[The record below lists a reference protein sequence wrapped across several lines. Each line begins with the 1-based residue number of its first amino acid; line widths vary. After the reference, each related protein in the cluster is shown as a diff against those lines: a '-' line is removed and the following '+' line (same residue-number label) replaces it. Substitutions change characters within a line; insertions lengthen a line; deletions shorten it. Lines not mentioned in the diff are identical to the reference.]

1 MIEFD
6 LLELIP
12 EASHELVKPLI
23 FEKDLNIKIVKVR
36 KTKHG
41 DFKKLR
47 NGSNQITLNHINNKY
62 RFLITLIHELAHFK
76 VYKNIKKRVNP
87 HGIEWKNTYKLMMLP
102 FLNNKIFPNDILSK
116 LATHIKN
123 PSASTDS
130 DINLV
135 VALNKYDYFNDNKIF
150 LNDLS
155 ENYLFEYDHERIFL
169 VNVN

>member
-6 LLELIP
+6 ILELIP

-23 FEKDLNIKIVKVR
+23 FEKHLNIKIVKVR

-87 HGIEWKNTYKLMMLP
+87 HGVEWKNTYKLLMLP
-102 FLNNKIFPNDILSK
+102 FLK
-116 LATHIKN
+116 
-123 PSASTDS
+123 
-130 DINLV
+130 
-135 VALNKYDYFNDNKIF
+135 
-150 LNDLS
+150 
-155 ENYLFEYDHERIFL
+155 
-169 VNVN
+169 